1 VAETVLLSVMRFLK
15 KLKTEDTVKKNSHV
29 FVAEHVQEYLALG

>member
-15 KLKTEDTVKKNSHV
+15 KLKTEDTVKKKTVMS
-29 FVAEHVQEYLALG
+29 L